1 MSELITKKSAMHVL
15 EQCRFWNDGER
26 KYAFSLMEQV
36 EGVEPD
42 VPDINVGD
50 INKFIDGLE
59 EIFAD
64 LRERHVDDSV
74 CGLCEYDGAYIGQSG
89 EWCNECPGFE
99 KDDCFKLSGK
109 VRKDWTDEI
118 IKALPSAEPE
128 IKPISYMNC
137 ANAMLKMWI
146 DNVLTDGEYNKIMD
160 KLNAKHKGEQ
170 DE

>member
-1 MSELITKKSAMHVL
+1 MKGIFIPEITVEMFRNGCLESIETLMTEGEIYDIEYDPKSEES
-15 EQCRFWNDGER
+15 
-26 KYAFSLMEQV
+26 
-36 EGVEPD
+36 D

-64 LRERHVDDSV
+64 LRERHGDDSV

-89 EWCNECPGFE
+89 ECCNECPGFE

-128 IKPISYMNC
+128 IIRCKDCKHWYSDSDTGMSCEFTNMFQPE
-137 ANAMLKMWI
+137 
-146 DNVLTDGEYNKIMD
+146 DGFCNWAERR
-160 KLNAKHKGEQ
+160 
-170 DE
+170 